1 MLATFSVRVYS
12 FLLRDKIDMDSV
24 EAILAYADRVRD
36 KKVRLAGRKTAV
48 ELYRAAGLGVY
59 TIEKRMNYE
68 MSIEWVK
75 RHCEHLDR
83 YTFHQAW

>member
-1 MLATFSVRVYS
+1 MLTSFSVRAYN
-12 FLLRDKIDMDSV
+12 FMLRDKIDMDSA

-48 ELYRAAGLGVY
+48 ELYRACGLGVY
-59 TIEKRMNYE
+59 VICKRMDYE